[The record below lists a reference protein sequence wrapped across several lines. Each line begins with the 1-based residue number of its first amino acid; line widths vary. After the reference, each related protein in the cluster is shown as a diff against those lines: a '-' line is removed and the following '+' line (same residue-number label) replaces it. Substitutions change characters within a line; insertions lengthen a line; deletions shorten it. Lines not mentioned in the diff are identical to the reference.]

1 MFVNF
6 KLYCVM
12 LLKINLVV
20 IVFLLVVLVFFILV
34 LKIFRILVLRVKLFY
49 DFLFDEFSVYGLV
62 WCDMKSFV
70 LYNFKNVKIFFLIYF
85 W

>member
-1 MFVNF
+1 
-6 KLYCVM
+6 M

-34 LKIFRILVLRVKLFY
+34 LKIFRILVLRVKLF
-49 DFLFDEFSVYGLV
+49 LFDEFSVYGLV